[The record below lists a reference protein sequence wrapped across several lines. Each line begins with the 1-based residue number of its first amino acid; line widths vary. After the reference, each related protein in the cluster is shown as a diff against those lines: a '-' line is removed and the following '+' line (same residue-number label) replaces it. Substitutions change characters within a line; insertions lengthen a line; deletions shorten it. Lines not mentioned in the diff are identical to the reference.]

1 MMITYTATITES
13 FNSYATWSLQ
23 AGNLQY

>member
-13 FNSYATWSLQ
+13 LNSHAT
-23 AGNLQY
+23 